1 MNDRKTRGH
10 DENRGIIC
18 AACGKKDLKCAKV
31 QPSIE
36 SAIQAEISKAYSVK
50 DVYFPNGVCSQ
61 CRKWLFAS
69 KKNAVVPETVRER
82 WNSLNFEEFRPPS
95 RSAPC
100 SCSIC
105 KRARYKEENLEAKE
119 QADLPRKQK
128 EEPEA
133 SEARKKNTTVIVCHK
148 IQSSSDKQ
156 G

>member
-69 KKNAVVPETVRER
+69 KKKLLFPKPFASDGTASTSK
-82 WNSLNFEEFRPPS
+82 NSVHRHDQRHVLARFANGQDTKKRIWKRKNKQTFHESKKRSLKRP
-95 RSAPC
+95 RQE
-100 SCSIC
+100 
-105 KRARYKEENLEAKE
+105 K
-119 QADLPRKQK
+119 
-128 EEPEA
+128 
-133 SEARKKNTTVIVCHK
+133 K
-148 IQSSSDKQ
+148 IQL
-156 G
+156 